1 MQDLKDKVLEIV
13 RYSGPVIPVNIS
25 KAINTNIL
33 FASAILSEL
42 VSQKKLYVTNAK
54 IGGSPMYYLKGQESK
69 IQTLYNHLGERPR
82 EIFNLIKEKKVL
94 RDKELEPWQRVAIRE
109 IKDFAVMLNVTIQ
122 DETEVFWKWYLIS
135 DDEAKGGISEV
146 LKKGQREIIPDK
158 IPDQEVKG
166 EQTRK
171 VKKVGEKRLVVKR
184 DKNHLRN
191 KIYRYLEDNN
201 IKVLAEQAGKNRSDL
216 EFLAEM
222 MLGVGE
228 LNLFVKLVD
237 KRKINEGDLGI
248 AYSKARGRPV
258 LLLITGEITK
268 KAKEYLEKNLK
279 GSLIVKNLG

>member
-1 MQDLKDKVLEIV
+1 MQDLKDKVLDII

-146 LKKGQREIIPDK
+146 LKKDQREIIPDK